1 MRELL
6 QDLRRALRIV
16 RRHPG
21 VSLMASLTL
30 AVGIAMNATTFAVF
44 DAVLL
49 RPLPYP
55 SAERLVW
62 LSPYHP
68 RFAHDT
74 QVSRADFVIWREQA
88 RSFERMG
95 AYGEQDVAFAV
106 REQVTEER
114 VTSVTPD
121 VWIMTGA
128 RLARGRLPAADERDV
143 VVISHAT
150 FERIFNGDSAS
161 DVIGAPVRLNGHPMT
176 VVGVLDRDYRF
187 AFPAMGD
194 DQESAAFI
202 PLSDAPGR
210 PGAPERQDPRL
221 APVPSWVRVVGRLRP
236 EATIEQ
242 ARAEMQTIFDAIAR
256 EFPTPLRADR
266 ILRVMPLHQ
275 KIVGSVDTALRIL
288 LVAVGLVMLIATTNI
303 AHLLLGRTISRR
315 TEIAVHRA
323 LGASGLRIMW
333 QLLSEGLVL
342 ATVGCVAG
350 LLLATWSLALVV
362 KLWPQGAVRFEDAW
376 LAPRVLIFGIVM
388 ALASTV
394 LFSVGPGLSVARAP
408 LAASLQDRGGSPGRF
423 AVRLREWLVGI
434 ELALATALLIAAGLM
449 IKSFWMMTE
458 TRVPPSPERILVT
471 NVTLSGLEYERR
483 DAQEQYFSKVLE
495 RLGTVPGLGV
505 VGIDSGSHNFPVKI
519 GGTSASP
526 SAADASGTSEGF
538 ATFKPVSRGFLQVIG
553 AKVVRG
559 RLPDDDAFSSDRI
572 ESTDAIVVN
581 ERFVAMMMPG
591 QDPIGRHL
599 KGPYVSGTI
608 AAVVADFKDWRLDAE
623 SLPQIY
629 VPFKRSMLLRRVRI
643 VARAESDVDTLAPV
657 VRKTLAEIDPT
668 QPIGAL
674 TTLDHVL
681 ASSIVNRRFN
691 LIMLSSFAG
700 VAFFLALAAAYGVT
714 AYSVAQRQ
722 REIGIRMALGAEPRR
737 VVRMIV
743 GHDLRIALIGVL
755 LGVAAMIVLSPLT
768 ATLLYGV
775 RAHDPLAIAAI
786 GIALVAAA
794 TVTSWTAASRA
805 SAVEPVVAL
814 RSEQ

>member
-1 MRELL
+1 MRELM

-30 AVGIAMNATTFAVF
+30 ALGIAMNATTFAVF

-55 SAERLVW
+55 GAEHLVW
-62 LSPYHP
+62 LSPHHT
-68 RFAHDT
+68 RFALDT
-74 QVSRADFVIWREQA
+74 QVSRADFLIWREQA

-95 AYGEQDVAFAV
+95 AYGQQDLAFAV
-106 REQVTEER
+106 REQVTEVR

-121 VWIMTGA
+121 IWTMTAA
-128 RLARGRLPAADERDV
+128 RTALGRLPAADERDV
-143 VVISHAT
+143 VVLSYAT
-150 FERIFNGDSAS
+150 FERLFNGAS
-161 DVIGAPVRLNGHPMT
+161 DAIGMAVTLNGHPMI
-176 VVGVLDRDYRF
+176 VVGVLGREYRF
-187 AFPAMGD
+187 SFPATGD
-194 DQESAAFI
+194 AQESAAFI
-202 PLSDAPGR
+202 PFPNTAGAPGSPDR
-210 PGAPERQDPRL
+210 PDPRM
-221 APVPSWVRVVGRLRP
+221 APIPAWVRVVGRLRP
-236 EATIEQ
+236 AATIGQ
-242 ARAEMQTIFDAIAR
+242 ARAEMQTIFERIAR

-266 ILRVMPLHQ
+266 ILRVMPLHE
-275 KIVGSVDTALRIL
+275 KIVGPVDTALRIL

-315 TEIAVHRA
+315 TEIAVHRS
-323 LGASGLRIMW
+323 LGASSLRIMW
-333 QLLSEGLVL
+333 QLLSEGLVI
-342 ATVGCVAG
+342 ATTGCVAG
-350 LLLATWSLALVV
+350 LLLATWSLPFVA
-362 KLWPQGAVRFEDAW
+362 KLWPQGSVRFEDAW

-423 AVRLREWLVGI
+423 AVRGREWLVGI

-458 TRVPPSPERILVT
+458 TRVPPAPERILVT
-471 NVTLSGLEYERR
+471 HVALSGLKYDRR
-483 DAQEQYFSKVLE
+483 DAQELYFSQVLE
-495 RLGTVPGLGV
+495 RLEAVPGIGV
-505 VGIDSGSHNFPVKI
+505 IGIDSGSFNVTVKI
-519 GGTSASP
+519 AGT
-526 SAADASGTSEGF
+526 AADASGATEGM
-538 ATFKPVSRGFLQVIG
+538 ATFKPISRGFLRVIG
-553 AKVVRG
+553 ATVVRG
-559 RLPDDDAFSSDRI
+559 RLPADDLFSSDRI
-572 ESTDAIVVN
+572 ESTDALVVN
-581 ERFVAMMMPG
+581 ERFVATMMPG

-608 AAVVADFKDWRLDAE
+608 AAVVADFKDWQLDAE

-629 VPFKRSMLLRRVRI
+629 VPFKRSMLLRRARI
-643 VARAESDVDTLAPV
+643 VARTESDVDTLAPV
-657 VRKTLAEIDPT
+657 VRRTLAEIDPT

-674 TTLDHVL
+674 TTLEDVL
-681 ASSIVNRRFN
+681 ASSVVNRRFN

-737 VVRMIV
+737 VVLMIV
-743 GHDLRIALIGVL
+743 GHDLQIALIGVL
-755 LGVAAMIVLSPLT
+755 LGVAAMIVLSPVT
-768 ATLLYGV
+768 AALLYGV

-786 GIALVAAA
+786 SGALFAAA
-794 TVTSWTAASRA
+794 AITSWSAASRA
-805 SAVEPVVAL
+805 SAVEPVMAL

>member
-1 MRELL
+1 MPELA
-6 QDLRRALRIV
+6 QELRRALRIV
-16 RRHPG
+16 RRYPG
-21 VSLMASLTL
+21 VSLLASLTL
-30 AVGIAMNATTFAVF
+30 ALGIAMNATTFAVF

-55 SAERLVW
+55 SADRLVW
-62 LSPYHP
+62 LSPYHT
-68 RFAHDT
+68 RFAQDT
-74 QVSRADFVIWREQA
+74 QLSRGDFAIWREKA

-95 AYGEQDVAFAV
+95 AYGQQDLAFAV
-106 REQVTEER
+106 REQVTEVR

-121 VWIMTGA
+121 IWIMTGA
-128 RLARGRLPAADERDV
+128 RIALGRLPAADERDV
-143 VVISHAT
+143 VVVSHAT
-150 FERIFNGDSAS
+150 FERMFSGAS
-161 DVIGAPVRLNGHPMT
+161 DAIGAPVSLNGHPMT
-176 VVGVLDRDYRF
+176 VIGVLSRDYRF
-187 AFPAMGD
+187 AFPVLGD
-194 DQESAAFI
+194 VQESAAFI
-202 PLSDAPGR
+202 PFPSAPG
-210 PGAPERQDPRL
+210 
-221 APVPSWVRVVGRLRP
+221 VVARLRP
-236 EATIEQ
+236 EATIGQ
-242 ARAEMQTIFDAIAR
+242 ARAEIQTIFEGIAR
-256 EFPTPLRADR
+256 EFPTPLRTDR
-266 ILRVMPLHQ
+266 ILRVMPLHE

-288 LVAVGLVMLIATTNI
+288 LAAVGLVMLIATTNI

-323 LGASGLRIMW
+323 LGAGSFRIMW

-376 LAPRVLIFGIVM
+376 LEPRVLIFGIVM

-408 LAASLQDRGGSPGRF
+408 VAATLQDRGGSPGRF
-423 AVRLREWLVGI
+423 AARLREWLVGI

-458 TRVPPSPERILVT
+458 TRVPPTPERILVT
-471 NVTLSGLEYERR
+471 HVALSGLKYERR
-483 DAQEQYFSKVLE
+483 DAQEQYFNEVLE
-495 RLGTVPGLGV
+495 RLGAVPGIGV
-505 VGIDSGSHNFPVKI
+505 IGIDSGSFHLPVKI
-519 GGTSASP
+519 GGRPA

-538 ATFKPVSRGFLQVIG
+538 ATFKPISRGFLQVIG
-553 AKVVRG
+553 ATVVRG
-559 RLPDDDAFSSDRI
+559 RLPADDLFSSDRI
-572 ESTDAIVVN
+572 ESTDALVVN
-581 ERFVAMMMPG
+581 ERFVATMMPG

-599 KGPYVSGTI
+599 QAPYVSGTI

-629 VPFKRSMLLRRVRI
+629 VPFKRAMLLRRVRI
-643 VARAESDVDTLAPV
+643 VARAESDVDMLAPV
-657 VRKTLAEIDPT
+657 VRGTLAEIDPT

-674 TTLDHVL
+674 TTLEHVL
-681 ASSIVNRRFN
+681 ASSVVNRRFN

-755 LGVAAMIVLSPLT
+755 LGVVAMVVLSPVT

-775 RAHDPLAIAAI
+775 APHDPLAIAAI
-786 GIALVAAA
+786 SGALVAAA
-794 TVTSWTAASRA
+794 AITSWTAASRA

-814 RSEQ
+814 RSDQ

>member
-1 MRELL
+1 MRELM

-30 AVGIAMNATTFAVF
+30 ALGIAMNATTFAVF

-62 LSPYHP
+62 LSPHHT

-95 AYGEQDVAFAV
+95 AYGEQDLAFGV
-106 REQVTEER
+106 REQVTEVR

-128 RLARGRLPAADERDV
+128 RMALGRLPAADERDV
-143 VVISHAT
+143 VVLSYTT
-150 FERIFNGDSAS
+150 FERLLNGAS
-161 DVIGAPVRLNGHPMT
+161 DVIGMPVTLNGHPMT
-176 VVGVLDRDYRF
+176 VVGVLDREYRF

-202 PLSDAPGR
+202 LFPNTAGTPGSPDRPDPKMAPI
-210 PGAPERQDPRL
+210 PGWA
-221 APVPSWVRVVGRLRP
+221 RVVGRLRP
-236 EATIEQ
+236 EATIGQ
-242 ARAEMQTIFDAIAR
+242 AHAEMQTIFDAIAR

-266 ILRVMPLHQ
+266 ILRVIPLHQ

-315 TEIAVHRA
+315 TEIAVHRS

-376 LAPRVLIFGIVM
+376 LAPRVLTFGILM

-394 LFSVGPGLSVARAP
+394 LFSLGPGLSLARAP

-423 AVRLREWLVGI
+423 AVRVREWLVGI

-458 TRVPPSPERILVT
+458 TRVPPTPERILVT
-471 NVTLSGLEYERR
+471 NVALSGLKYERR
-483 DAQEQYFSKVLE
+483 DAQEQYFSEVLE
-495 RLGTVPGLGV
+495 RLEAVPGIGV
-505 VGIDSGSHNFPVKI
+505 VGIDSGSFNLPVKI
-519 GGTSASP
+519 GGTSAS
-526 SAADASGTSEGF
+526 AADAAASGTSEGF
-538 ATFKPVSRGFLQVIG
+538 ATFKPVSRGFFQAIG
-553 AKVVRG
+553 ATVVRG
-559 RLPDDDAFSSDRI
+559 RLPADDVFSSDRI

-581 ERFVAMMMPG
+581 ERFVATMMPG
-591 QDPIGRHL
+591 QDPLGRHL

-608 AAVVADFKDWRLDAE
+608 AAVVADFKDWQLDAE

-629 VPFKRSMLLRRVRI
+629 VPFKRSMVLRRVRI

-657 VRKTLAEIDPT
+657 IRGTLAKIDPT

-674 TTLDHVL
+674 TTLENVL
-681 ASSIVNRRFN
+681 ASSVVNRRFN

-714 AYSVAQRQ
+714 AYSVAQRK

-737 VVRMIV
+737 VVLMIV

-755 LGVAAMIVLSPLT
+755 LGVVAMIALSPVT
-768 ATLLYGV
+768 AALLYGV
-775 RAHDPLAIAAI
+775 KPHDPLAIAI
-786 GIALVAAA
+786 ISSALVAAA
-794 TVTSWTAASRA
+794 AITSLTAASRA